1 MAKAKKGIY
10 ILGQGIDFKP
20 KMVPTNYGYDW
31 SLEPLQW
38 YVVNG
43 KTGAILGHYDSREL
57 AVNLIQHLVK
67 RDEKKLSQEI
77 EKLLTSDE

>member
-1 MAKAKKGIY
+1 LRLDILLY
-10 ILGQGIDFKP
+10 ILA
-20 KMVPTNYGYDW
+20 Y
-31 SLEPLQW
+31 
-38 YVVNG
+38 G